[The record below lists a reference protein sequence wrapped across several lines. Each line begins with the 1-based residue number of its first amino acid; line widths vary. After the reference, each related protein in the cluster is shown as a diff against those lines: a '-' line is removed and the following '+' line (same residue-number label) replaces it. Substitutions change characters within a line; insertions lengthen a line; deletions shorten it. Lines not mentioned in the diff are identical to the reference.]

1 VTASANPEG
10 GGLADPSPSASGA
23 ATATAPSP
31 RRLPSRTSVI
41 GACAAL
47 ATIIGVL
54 SSSTSLF
61 DWFKAKVNPV
71 TPLPAKIDARMM
83 RPTLLDPSQPLGAY
97 LSDTNQSIQ
106 GLDAYQLAE
115 RGYEFLL
122 DIHLQGDQGQ
132 HIVLRW
138 SLIDAV
144 TGNPLP
150 GPTYNQDAAELIAHV
165 QDQERQW
172 PIWVPSP
179 PRRGRFVLRTILL
192 DNKRRPLAEAD
203 SRPFTLTKAPS
214 A

>member
-1 VTASANPEG
+1 MLAVTATIV
-10 GGLADPSPSASGA
+10 GL
-23 ATATAPSP
+23 
-31 RRLPSRTSVI
+31 
-41 GACAAL
+41 
-47 ATIIGVL
+47 L
-54 SSSTSLF
+54 SSGTSLF
-61 DWFKAKVNPV
+61 DWLKTNVSP
-71 TPLPAKIDARMM
+71 TRPLLPKIVARVMP
-83 RPTLLDPSQPLGAY
+83 PTLLDAGQPLGAY
-97 LSDTNQSIQ
+97 LSDTNQSTA
-106 GLDAYQLAE
+106 GLDSYQLAE
-115 RGYEFLL
+115 HGYEFLL

-138 SLIDAV
+138 SIVDDV

-150 GPTYNQDAAELIAHV
+150 GATYNQDAAELIAHV

-203 SRPFTLTKAPS
+203 SKPFTLTKAPS